1 MTCIYIYIFVLI
13 IEKIIFQRN
22 RYIYYLQ
29 QRTAWKNSIVSLLR
43 SNNKTSA
50 NKIENRRE
58 DREVFKARTIVVRG
72 GKWDK

>member
-1 MTCIYIYIFVLI
+1 M
-13 IEKIIFQRN
+13 
-22 RYIYYLQ
+22 
-29 QRTAWKNSIVSLLR
+29 AWKNSIVSLLR